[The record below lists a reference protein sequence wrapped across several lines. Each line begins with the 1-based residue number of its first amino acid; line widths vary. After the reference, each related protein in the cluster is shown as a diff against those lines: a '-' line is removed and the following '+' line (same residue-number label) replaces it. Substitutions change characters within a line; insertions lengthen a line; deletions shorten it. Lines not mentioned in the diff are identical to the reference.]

1 MLRIG
6 IIGLGY
12 WGKHYVRIV
21 SKSDRCHLTALCDV
35 FEDTLNK
42 YNYINVDKYINYKDM
57 FDSGTIDAVVI
68 VTIASLHEQ
77 IIKDALKYN
86 LKIFVEKPYTLKY
99 KDCQNIDKL
108 LRKENKLM
116 VGHTYL
122 FNPKINYIKQFIQHS
137 MPIAQTIHFE
147 WTFYGHHP
155 TDTTPAFDLAVH
167 PLSILF
173 WLFPEGEI
181 RDIHSIKSS
190 SNHTYFIQFKKGD
203 VLVQM
208 NISWASPGKTRKMII
223 NNNKIKVIFDDVSNK
238 EPIKILHVNNPQP
251 TEANVG
257 QFSVHADGNIMIP
270 QIKNKEP
277 LTEQFNHWLDY
288 CEDKCECYSGH
299 AFSSKIIQLCEKL
312 E

>member
-137 MPIAQTIHFE
+137 MPIALTIHFE
-147 WTFYGHHP
+147 WTF
-155 TDTTPAFDLAVH
+155 
-167 PLSILF
+167 
-173 WLFPEGEI
+173 
-181 RDIHSIKSS
+181 
-190 SNHTYFIQFKKGD
+190 
-203 VLVQM
+203 
-208 NISWASPGKTRKMII
+208 
-223 NNNKIKVIFDDVSNK
+223 
-238 EPIKILHVNNPQP
+238 
-251 TEANVG
+251 
-257 QFSVHADGNIMIP
+257 
-270 QIKNKEP
+270 
-277 LTEQFNHWLDY
+277 
-288 CEDKCECYSGH
+288 
-299 AFSSKIIQLCEKL
+299 
-312 E
+312 